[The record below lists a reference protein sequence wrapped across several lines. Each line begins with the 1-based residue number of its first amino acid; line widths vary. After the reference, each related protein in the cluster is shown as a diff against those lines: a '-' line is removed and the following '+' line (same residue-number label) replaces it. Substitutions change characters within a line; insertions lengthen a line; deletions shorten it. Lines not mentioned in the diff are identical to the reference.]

1 MNKSKVANSILA
13 GVLALAVVGI
23 GFSAYRQKVQAD
35 TVVPGYATLHL
46 GLKVTVPTADQ
57 ITIKAVAYPER
68 GGKNYYFKERTF
80 TFNTPGINNV
90 EWYIRKIPAGNYN
103 VSITSSA
110 GTFSPGVQLV
120 ELTNDS
126 VSDRAVYE
134 LYLGMPQEISSPVA
148 TPSATL
154 SPAGEVIDIED
165 LLTPSPTPTTTTGDS
180 PTDRDLSV
188 PPVPSLPSVI

>member
-1 MNKSKVANSILA
+1 MNKSKLANSVLA
-13 GVLALAVVGI
+13 GVLALAVIGI

-46 GLKVTVPTADQ
+46 GIKVTIPTAYQ

-80 TFNTPGINNV
+80 TFDTPGVNNV
-90 EWYIRKIPAGNYN
+90 EWYIRKIPAGSYN
-103 VSITSSA
+103 ISVTSSA
-110 GTFSPGVQLV
+110 GTFSPGDQSI

-134 LYLGMPQEISSPVA
+134 LYIGEPQEVSSPTV
-148 TPSATL
+148 TPTPTL
-154 SPAGEVIDIED
+154 SAVAPPENED
-165 LLTPSPTPTTTTGDS
+165 LLTPSPS
-180 PTDRDLSV
+180 PTSTATTDDSSTNRDLSV
-188 PPVPSLPSVI
+188 PPVPSLPVI

>member
-1 MNKSKVANSILA
+1 MNKSKLANSVLA
-13 GVLALAVVGI
+13 GVLALAVIGI

-46 GLKVTVPTADQ
+46 GIKVTIPTADQ

-80 TFNTPGINNV
+80 TFDTPGVNNV
-90 EWYIRKIPAGNYN
+90 EWYIRKIPAGSYN
-103 VSITSSA
+103 ISVTSSA
-110 GTFSPGVQLV
+110 GTFSPGDQSI

-134 LYLGMPQEISSPVA
+134 LYIGEPQEVSSPTV
-148 TPSATL
+148 TPTPTL
-154 SPAGEVIDIED
+154 SAVAPPENED
-165 LLTPSPTPTTTTGDS
+165 LLTPSPS
-180 PTDRDLSV
+180 PTSTATTDDSSTNRDLSV
-188 PPVPSLPSVI
+188 PPVPSLPVI